1 MLPQS
6 AIDLNQEA
14 ISVFTIA
21 EIRGMIA
28 RFLKQFSFDLVP
40 PMSLIFFPCGTD
52 RLFPDTPRE

>member
-21 EIRGMIA
+21 EIRGDDCPLPSDS
-28 RFLKQFSFDLVP
+28 RKNLNTYK
-40 PMSLIFFPCGTD
+40 TK
-52 RLFPDTPRE
+52 T

>member
-14 ISVFTIA
+14 INVFTIA

-28 RFLKQFSFDLVP
+28 RFLKR
-40 PMSLIFFPCGTD
+40 IFT
-52 RLFPDTPRE
+52 